1 MALQWKAVL
10 PQDMCIL
17 SRSVINEQLAMASHL
32 QLKVLL
38 WFAANTCDIDACAA
52 ALHKSPEAV
61 KEAVLFWVNEGVLL
75 SDDTPAVSQTATAPQ
90 QVSAEIPAPAETPA
104 PAARPLPVKPQM
116 KDVVKRQKNDSEFS
130 QLLHDASAR
139 FGKPLPPFDMET
151 LLYLYDTAGMPANV
165 ILMAIGYAVSRGS
178 ANMRYVEKVV
188 LGWQDSGITTFA
200 AAEENLRLLEEM
212 DAAALKVQQMT
223 GRARALDYRQR
234 GMAHT
239 WLYLWKFPEEVI
251 RLALDEAAKTTK
263 PLIPYANSILNRWY
277 EEDIR
282 DAGAAAATLTKQTP
296 AARRGQQEKTSLDL
310 PEYEKMLEDYVPSL
324 PNKKGRA

>member
-17 SRSVINEQLAMASHL
+17 SKSVINERLAMASHL

-38 WFAANTCDIDACAA
+38 WFAANTCDIDACAV
-52 ALHKSPEAV
+52 ALHKSAEVIQEA
-61 KEAVLFWVNEGVLL
+61 ALFWVNDGVLL
-75 SDDTPAVSQTATAPQ
+75 SDEIPAAQIPAAPQ
-90 QVSAEIPAPAETPA
+90 QASAAEAAPAV
-104 PAARPLPVKPQM
+104 RPLPVKPQM
-116 KDVVKRQKNDSEFS
+116 KEVIAKQKSDTEFS

-139 FGKPLPPFDMET
+139 FGKPISHGDMET
-151 LLYLYDTAGMPANV
+151 LLYLYDTAGMPASV

-212 DAAALKVQQMT
+212 DAAADKVQKMT
-223 GRARALDYRQR
+223 GKARALDYRQR

-239 WLYLWKFPEEVI
+239 WLCVWQLAEDMVQ
-251 RLALDEAAKTTK
+251 LALDEAAKTTK
-263 PLIPYANSILNRWY
+263 PLIPYANSILTRWY
-277 EEDIR
+277 EEGITDT
-282 DAGAAAATLTKQTP
+282 AAAAATLVKQTP
-296 AARRGQQEKTSLDL
+296 AARRRGQQEQTSLDL
-310 PEYEKMLEDYVPSL
+310 PEYEKMLETYVPTL
-324 PNKKGRA
+324 PNKQGKE

>member
-17 SRSVINEQLAMASHL
+17 SRTAVNDHLAMASHL

-38 WFAANTCDIDACAA
+38 WFAANTCDIDACAK
-52 ALHKSPEAV
+52 ALRKSPDAVEEAV
-61 KEAVLFWVNEGVLL
+61 RYWVEQGILL
-75 SDDTPAVSQTATAPQ
+75 SDDMPVEKAPKAKPATKETA
-90 QVSAEIPAPAETPA
+90 EETPLA

-116 KDVVKRQKNDSEFS
+116 KDVISKQKADGEFS
-130 QLLHDASAR
+130 QLLHDASVR
-139 FGKPLPPFDMET
+139 FGKPISHGDMET
-151 LLYLYDTAGMPANV
+151 LLYLYDTAGMPASV
-165 ILMAIGYAVSRGS
+165 IVMAIGYAVSRGS

-212 DAAALKVQQMT
+212 DADALKVQQMT
-223 GRARALDYRQR
+223 GKARALDYRLR

-239 WLYLWKFPEEVI
+239 WLHIWKFPEDVI

-263 PLIPYANSILNRWY
+263 SQIPYANSILAGWY
-277 EEDIR
+277 EQGITDT
-282 DAGAAAATLTKQTP
+282 ATAAATFTKQTP
-296 AARRGQQEKTSLDL
+296 AARRRGQQEQTSLDL
-310 PEYEKMLEDYVPSL
+310 PAYEKMLEDYVPSMPTL
-324 PNKKGRA
+324 KRKE